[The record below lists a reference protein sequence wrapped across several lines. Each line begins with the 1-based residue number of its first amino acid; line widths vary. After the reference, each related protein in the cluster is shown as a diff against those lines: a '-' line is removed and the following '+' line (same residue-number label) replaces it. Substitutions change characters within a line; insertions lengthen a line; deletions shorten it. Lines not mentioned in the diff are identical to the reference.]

1 MAALRMVVS
10 SEHADRVIVSPKRLT
25 KSGQEGRG
33 ILRNSGRFID
43 RAVRADVDEE
53 RRPSNIQ
60 IAGESGVSGQVLSA
74 LHPLCR
80 SSMSHRLHFDAANA
94 ALSVEPGLARLRHH
108 QNRAR
113 PRLASRQAGDHYDP
127 NLQLLRDHERAQSL
141 PRLMAEKIG
150 RASCME
156 RVWPYG

>member
-1 MAALRMVVS
+1 MLISDWS
-10 SEHADRVIVSPKRLT
+10 SDVCSSDLRVIVSPKRLT
-25 KSGQEGRG
+25 KSGQGGRG

-80 SSMSHRLHFDAANA
+80 SRMSHRLHFDAANA
-94 ALSVEPGLARLRHH
+94 ALSVEDRKSTRLNSSH
-108 QNRAR
+108 
-113 PRLASRQAGDHYDP
+113 
-127 NLQLLRDHERAQSL
+127 
-141 PRLMAEKIG
+141 
-150 RASCME
+150 
-156 RVWPYG
+156 